1 MNKVTNNLAIKKSSM
16 AVCLLISFLIS
27 SCSEEPLTKGVI
39 TVYDINGSP
48 VSGVEV
54 LLTQKEMG
62 PGITQTDVQD
72 RQISDY
78 KGQTEHIVPMESLMN
93 VYATQKQGNDTLLY
107 GASRI
112 RLTQGKT
119 VYKDI
124 EILPY

>member
-16 AVCLLISFLIS
+16 AVCLLFFFLIS

-39 TVYDINGSP
+39 TVYDINGST

-78 KGQTEHIVPMESLMN
+78 KGQTEHVVPMESLMN
-93 VYATQKQGNDTLLY
+93 VYATQKQGNDTLMH

>member
-1 MNKVTNNLAIKKSSM
+1 MIA
-16 AVCLLISFLIS
+16 CLLISFLIS

-39 TVYDINGSP
+39 TVYDINGFP

-78 KGQTEHIVPMESLMN
+78 KGQTEHVLPMESLMN
-93 VYATQKQGNDTLLY
+93 VYATQKQGNDTLTY

-112 RLTQGKT
+112 RFSQGKT

>member
-27 SCSEEPLTKGVI
+27 SCSEESLTKGVI
-39 TVYDINGSP
+39 TVYDINGST

-78 KGQTEHIVPMESLMN
+78 KGQTEHICTYGVFNECLCYPKTRQRHFN
-93 VYATQKQGNDTLLY
+93 V
-107 GASRI
+107 R
-112 RLTQGKT
+112 GKSH
-119 VYKDI
+119 
-124 EILPY
+124 

>member
-16 AVCLLISFLIS
+16 AVCLLISFFIS

>member
-1 MNKVTNNLAIKKSSM
+1 MNKVTNNLAIKKRSM

-27 SCSEEPLTKGVI
+27 SCSEEPLIKGVI
-39 TVYDINGSP
+39 TVYDINGST

-72 RQISDY
+72 RQVSDQ
-78 KGQTEHIVPMESLMN
+78 KGQTEHILPMESLMN
-93 VYATQKQGNDTLLY
+93 VYATQKQGNDTLMY
-107 GASRI
+107 GVSRI

>member
-16 AVCLLISFLIS
+16 AVCLLIFFLIS

-39 TVYDINGSP
+39 TVYDINGST

-93 VYATQKQGNDTLLY
+93 VYATQKQGNDTLMY